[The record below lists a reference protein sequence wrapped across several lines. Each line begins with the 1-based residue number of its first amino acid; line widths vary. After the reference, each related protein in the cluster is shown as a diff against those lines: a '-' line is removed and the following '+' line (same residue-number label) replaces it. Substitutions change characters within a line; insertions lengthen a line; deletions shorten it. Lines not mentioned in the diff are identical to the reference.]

1 MRTIAKF
8 WWGLIQ
14 FGFYLLYN
22 QLAWTYDLVSK
33 VVSLGQWHSWQRT
46 ALNHL
51 NVESGARILELAH
64 GTGDLE
70 IDLHDAG
77 FHVIGYDLS
86 PYMGQI
92 AQRKLKSHGLKPQLV
107 RGMAQKLP
115 FPTAAFSAIVS
126 TFPTNFIFA
135 PETLKEAHRVLKP
148 DGRLVIVPG
157 GSLTGGSLAVKLIE
171 WLYRITGQRGDEP
184 YQQIIDFFNRNG
196 FELQVIEEKLS
207 RSRAWVFVATR
218 KTL

>member
-14 FGFYLLYN
+14 FGFYVLYN

-33 VVSLGQWHSWQRT
+33 VVSLGQWHSWQLT
-46 ALNHL
+46 ALNYL

-77 FHVIGYDLS
+77 YRVIGYDLS
-86 PYMGQI
+86 PYMGRI
-92 AQRKLKSHGLKPQLV
+92 AQRKLKVRGINAKLV

-115 FPTAAFSAIVS
+115 FPTGAFSAVVS

-135 PETLKEAHRVLKP
+135 PETLQEVHRVLQP
-148 DGRLVIVPG
+148 SGRLVIVPG
-157 GSLTGGSLAVKLIE
+157 GSLTGGSLAVRFIE
-171 WLYRITGQRGDEP
+171 WLYRITGQSGQEA
-184 YQQIIDFFNRNG
+184 YQPIIDFFNQNG